1 MQISVNNITFAPN
14 VKQFETLLIP
24 VIITQVI
31 IPYIPVIFKDHS
43 KNSNNFAQ
51 RS

>member
-1 MQISVNNITFAPN
+1 MQIPVNNITFAPN

-31 IPYIPVIFKDHS
+31 IPFLPVIFKDYL
-43 KNSNNFAQ
+43 KKLNNFTQ